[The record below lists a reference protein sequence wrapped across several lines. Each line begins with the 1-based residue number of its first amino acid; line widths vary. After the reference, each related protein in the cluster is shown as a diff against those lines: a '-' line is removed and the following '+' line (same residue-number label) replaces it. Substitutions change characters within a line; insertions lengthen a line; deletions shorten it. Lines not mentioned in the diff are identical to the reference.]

1 MSRKHHAPNDVSR
14 SRFLS
19 LILRHDPGA
28 IGLPLDAQ
36 GWADIDTLLALLP
49 PDRAMDRGTL
59 LRLVAENPKQRFALS
74 EDGMRIRANQG
85 HSLEIDLALT
95 PVPPPQVLYHGTA
108 TQALA
113 SIRREGLTR
122 RSRRH
127 VHLSADADTAR
138 RVGSRHG
145 TPQVLRVH
153 AAAMA
158 AAGLAFY
165 RADNGVWL
173 TDAVPPAYIDFGDAA
188 G

>member
-1 MSRKHHAPNDVSR
+1 M
-14 SRFLS
+14 
-19 LILRHDPGA
+19 
-28 IGLPLDAQ
+28 
-36 GWADIDTLLALLP
+36 
-49 PDRAMDRGTL
+49 
-59 LRLVAENPKQRFALS
+59 
-74 EDGMRIRANQG
+74 
-85 HSLEIDLALT
+85 
-95 PVPPPQVLYHGTA
+95 PPPEVLYHGTA

-145 TPQVLRVH
+145 TPQVLRVR

-173 TDAVPPAYIDFGDAA
+173 TDAVPPAYIDFGDDA